1 MEGSKLKLAELNAHL
16 ICVLCGG
23 YLIDATSIVEC
34 LHSFCR
40 TCIIHYLHTSNY
52 CPVCEVLVHKK
63 RPLEHIRP
71 DNTLQDIV
79 YKTVPGLFKEEMRR
93 RREFYDNIKNRTGN
107 DTSENIPR
115 EGSRIVFSSDE
126 MFSLCIQFS
135 SREAGKDTFREKV
148 IFEDCRY
155 LLCPAGV
162 SIQHLKKFI
171 KLKFSLPDRYKVDCF
186 CGEELLD
193 DHYTLV
199 DVAYITGW
207 RRDSVLQITYAFY
220 GNPAKRPS
228 VSDTAQLLV
237 VSDDTCSNGCVSSV
251 TNIGSDDECFEDSGC
266 EVNDSQISH
275 DESALSDIV
284 DQQETCC
291 GIDLSMKTMKKNSER
306 EKNTNRNN
314 NNNANADDSP
324 TSKQSESSSK
334 SYMTSYV
341 TFLGQRVSSSNTPMK
356 LPLRSPTAASTPNDD
371 KPTIDLD
378 DSGHVSDD
386 SKQNPISPSL
396 QNNNYMILPNK
407 STVQD
412 KPLTLKI
419 RKPSSDLADGTKS
432 DIVVPEMSGD
442 KHAKCIGVCNG
453 HEVNAVKSK
462 SDKLLLRLSRDGD
475 SNNYTASMS

>member
-79 YKTVPGLFKEEMRR
+79 YKTVPGLFKEEMKR
-93 RREFYDNIKNRTGN
+93 RREFYDNIKISDGS
-107 DTSENIPR
+107 DTSENIPK
-115 EGSRIVFSSDE
+115 EGTRIVFSSDE
-126 MFSLCIQFS
+126 MFSLCLQFS
-135 SREAGKDTFREKV
+135 SRVTDKETFTEK
-148 IFEDCRY
+148 FEDCRY

-162 SIQHLKKFI
+162 SIQHIKKFI
-171 KLKFSLPDRYKVDCF
+171 KLKFSLPERYEVDCF
-186 CGEELLD
+186 CGEELLND
-193 DHYTLV
+193 YYTLV

-207 RRDSVLQITYAFY
+207 KRDSVLQITYAFY
-220 GNPAKRPS
+220 GNPAKRPCTS

-291 GIDLSMKTMKKNSER
+291 GIDLSMKTMNKNIGR
-306 EKNTNRNN
+306 EKATSSNS
-314 NNNANADDSP
+314 NATADEFP

-356 LPLRSPTAASTPNDD
+356 LPLRSPTAASTPIDD
-371 KPTIDLD
+371 ISTSNLD

-386 SKQNPISPSL
+386 SKQNPLSPSV

-407 STVQD
+407 TTVQD
-412 KPLTLKI
+412 KQLTLKI
-419 RKPSSDLADGTKS
+419 RKPSSDLDASKS
-432 DIVVPEMSGD
+432 DNAELEMSGD

-453 HEVNAVKSK
+453 HAVNAVKSK